1 MKEISGQVSVKG
13 RISGAL
19 TPRGNVSGSVGRA
32 EKVYEN
38 DYNNLKNK
46 PQIEGVPLEN
56 DKTFEEL
63 GLTPISAEELADM
76 WNDN

>member
-1 MKEISGQVSVKG
+1 MANKMRVIIRAAGS
-13 RISGAL
+13 
-19 TPRGNVSGSVGRA
+19 VSGTVGKA

-46 PQIEGVPLEN
+46 PSIEGVPLED

>member
-1 MKEISGQVSVKG
+1 MKEISGQVSVKN
-13 RISGAL
+13 RISG
-19 TPRGNVSGSVGRA
+19 TVGKA

-46 PQIEGVPLEN
+46 PSIEGVPLEN

-63 GLTPISAEELADM
+63 GLTPISAQELADM